1 MKVLGIES
9 TAHTIGIGVA
19 EKAKGKTA
27 ILANKKSVFKAVG
40 KGFVPTELA
49 EHHAANFE
57 TVLSD
62 ALSESGSCLAGVD
75 AIAYSKGPGIGT
87 CLRVGATA
95 ACYLSAR
102 TQKPVVG
109 VNHCL
114 AHVEIAKWQAG
125 LADPLVIYVSGGN
138 TQLVVK
144 EDRRYHV
151 IGETLDIGAGNLFD
165 SFARSLK
172 LEHPI
177 GSELEK
183 LATGGKYL
191 PMPYSLKAMNF
202 TFSGL
207 QTYAEKLI
215 GKYPKNDIAYSLM
228 ETSFSMI
235 CEGVEKALTIT
246 GKKELIACGGVACN
260 KRLQEMLSLLATDRG
275 ITFGAPSPEFNV
287 DNGAMV
293 AFTGA
298 KLLECGFRPETG
310 EIAINQDYRIDQAK
324 LPKNF

>member
-9 TAHTIGIGVA
+9 TAHTIGIGIV
-19 EKAKGKTA
+19 EKANGKTV

-49 EHHAANFE
+49 GHHAANFGK
-57 TVLSD
+57 VLGE
-62 ALSESGSCLAGVD
+62 ALAQSGLHLAGID

-95 ACYLSAR
+95 ACYMRAR

-125 LADPLVIYVSGGN
+125 LADPLVLYVSGGN
-138 TQLVVK
+138 TQLIIR
-144 EDRRYHV
+144 DGRRYNV
-151 IGETLDIGAGNLFD
+151 IGETLDIGLGNLFD

-172 LEHPI
+172 LEHPT

-183 LATGGKYL
+183 LASGGKYL
-191 PMPYSLKAMNF
+191 PLPYSLKAMNF

-215 GKYPKNDIAYSLM
+215 GNYPPNDIAYSLM
-228 ETSFSMI
+228 ETSFAMV

-260 KRLQEMLSLLATDRG
+260 KRLQEMLSLLSEDRG
-275 ITFGAPSPEFNV
+275 VTFGASANEFNV

-298 KLLECGFRPETG
+298 KLLECGFKPETR

-324 LPKNF
+324 LPKTF

>member
-1 MKVLGIES
+1 MRWIILMAATGML
-9 TAHTIGIGVA
+9 TACG
-19 EKAKGKTA
+19 
-27 ILANKKSVFKAVG
+27 
-40 KGFVPTELA
+40 
-49 EHHAANFE
+49 
-57 TVLSD
+57 
-62 ALSESGSCLAGVD
+62 ESGSSETVGEPVTPAPASNTAPDTPIPAPAPVAPPVAVEPVD
-75 AIAYSKGPGIGT
+75 
-87 CLRVGATA
+87 
-95 ACYLSAR
+95 LS
-102 TQKPVVG
+102 
-109 VNHCL
+109 
-114 AHVEIAKWQAG
+114 
-125 LADPLVIYVSGGN
+125 
-138 TQLVVK
+138 
-144 EDRRYHV
+144 
-151 IGETLDIGAGNLFD
+151 
-165 SFARSLK
+165 
-172 LEHPI
+172 
-177 GSELEK
+177 
-183 LATGGKYL
+183 YL